1 MNGTTP
7 RKKTN
12 ITRTKP
18 LPPENNNENRDY
30 MVAIIL

>member
-18 LPPENNNENRDY
+18 LPAENNNESCLLGYNHK
-30 MVAIIL
+30 